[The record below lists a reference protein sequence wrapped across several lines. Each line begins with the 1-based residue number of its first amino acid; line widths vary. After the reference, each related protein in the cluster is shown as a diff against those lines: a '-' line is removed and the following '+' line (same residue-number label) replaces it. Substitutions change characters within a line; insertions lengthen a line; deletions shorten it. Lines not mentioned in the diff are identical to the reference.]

1 MQTYEQLNK
10 QAIKKRD
17 HNHCTVIATATVCE
31 MSYNRAYK
39 KLERV
44 GRMHRR
50 GTWMFYEVIR
60 RQGYD
65 MQQVKNTRGMT
76 VSKFAELY
84 PKGTYLLHVREHA
97 IAIVDGVINDHT
109 NEEILKHKS
118 KRRIKHC
125 HQIIKQD
132 NSHIKPFKDFR
143 SVLRFLTY
151 N

>member
-17 HNHCTVIATATVCE
+17 HNHCTVIATSTVCE
-31 MSYNRAYK
+31 ISYDRAYK

-44 GRMHRR
+44 GRKHRR
-50 GTWMFYEVIR
+50 GTWMFYEVVR

-65 MQQVKNTRGMT
+65 MQKVENTRGMT

-84 PKGTYLLHVREHA
+84 PKGTYLLHVRAHA
-97 IAIVDGVINDHT
+97 IAIVNGVINDHT
-109 NEEILKHKS
+109 SEQVLKRKS
-118 KRRIKHC
+118 KRRIKNC

-132 NSHIKPFKDFR
+132 NTHIKPFKDYR

>member
-1 MQTYEQLNK
+1 MQPYKQLDK
-10 QAIKKRD
+10 QANKKHD
-17 HNHCTVIATATVCE
+17 YNCCTVIATATVCE
-31 MSYNRAYK
+31 MSYNRTYK

-44 GRMHRR
+44 GRKHRR

-65 MQQVKNTRGMT
+65 MQKVENTRGMT

-84 PKGTYLLHVREHA
+84 PKGTYLLHVRAHA

-132 NSHIKPFKDFR
+132 NSHIKPFKDYR
-143 SVLRFLTY
+143 AVLRFLTY

>member
-1 MQTYEQLNK
+1 MQTYQQLNK

-17 HNHCTVIATATVCE
+17 YGYCTVIATATVCE
-31 MSYNRAYK
+31 MSYNRTYK

-44 GRMHRR
+44 GRKHRR

-65 MQQVKNTRGMT
+65 MQKVENTRGMT

-84 PKGTYLLHVREHA
+84 PKGTYLLHVRAHA

-109 NEEILKHKS
+109 SEEVLKRKS
-118 KRRIKHC
+118 KRRIKNC

-132 NSHIKPFKDFR
+132 NYHIKPFKDFR
-143 SVLRFLTY
+143 AVLRFLTY

>member
-1 MQTYEQLNK
+1 MQPYEQLDK
-10 QAIKKRD
+10 QANKKQD
-17 HNHCTVIATATVCE
+17 NNCCTVIATATVCE

-39 KLERV
+39 KLQRV
-44 GRMHRR
+44 GRKHRR
-50 GTWMFYEVIR
+50 GTWMFYEVVR

-65 MQQVKNTRGMT
+65 MQKVENTRGMT

-84 PKGTYLLHVREHA
+84 PKGTYLLHVRAHA
-97 IAIVDGVINDHT
+97 IAIVNGVINDHT
-109 NEEILKHKS
+109 SEQVLKRKS
-118 KRRIKHC
+118 KRRIKNC

-132 NSHIKPFKDFR
+132 NTHIKPFKDYR

>member
-17 HNHCTVIATATVCE
+17 YNHCTVIATATVCE

-60 RQGYD
+60 RQGDRKSTRLNSSHGYISYAVFCLKKKKERKKKKK
-65 MQQVKNTRGMT
+65 QQ
-76 VSKFAELY
+76 S
-84 PKGTYLLHVREHA
+84 
-97 IAIVDGVINDHT
+97 
-109 NEEILKHKS
+109 
-118 KRRIKHC
+118 
-125 HQIIKQD
+125 
-132 NSHIKPFKDFR
+132 
-143 SVLRFLTY
+143 
-151 N
+151 